1 MPPDSIAQACRLSIN
16 LVRNSAK
23 LLRDTGNPW
32 EVSMTRMRLAL
43 ALAVAMLS
51 LEVSAQTQRIA
62 TQTTALDVETVAT
75 GLVHPW
81 GMAFLP
87 DGRILV
93 TERPGRLNWIGLDG
107 KPRRITGLP
116 AIAAGGQGGLLDVA
130 LTPDFS
136 NTREIVFSYTEPRTD
151 GNGTSVALARL
162 SPDLQ
167 RLENVRVIFRQ
178 MPSASNSMHFGG
190 RLVFARDGS
199 LFVTL
204 GDRFGLMDQAQN
216 LENHIGKIVRIHL
229 DGRAAA
235 DNPFIGQAGKQAEI
249 WSYGHRNVQA
259 AALHPQTG
267 ALWEVEHG
275 AQGGD
280 EINIV
285 QAGRNYGWPVI
296 SYGKHYSGAK
306 IGTGVAAPG
315 MEQPIFYWDPSIAPS
330 GMAFVTSD
338 AYPGWKGQLLVG
350 ALRGQIVSRLALQGD
365 RVIGEERMLS
375 ELNERIRDVRQGP
388 DGLIYLATDSTQGRI
403 LRLKPVR

>member
-1 MPPDSIAQACRLSIN
+1 MKRL
-16 LVRNSAK
+16 
-23 LLRDTGNPW
+23 G
-32 EVSMTRMRLAL
+32 LAL
-43 ALAVAMLS
+43 AFFASVAALD
-51 LEVSAQTQRIA
+51 VSAQTQRVT

-75 GLVHPW
+75 DLVHPW

-87 DGRILV
+87 DGRIIV

-130 LTPDFS
+130 LTPQFAT
-136 NTREIVFSYTEPRTD
+136 TREIVFSYTEPRAD

-167 RLENVRVIFRQ
+167 RLDNVRVIFRQ
-178 MPSASNSMHFGG
+178 MPSVSNSMHFGG

-204 GDRFGLMDQAQN
+204 GDRFSLTEQAQN
-216 LENHIGKIVRIHL
+216 LDNHIGKIVRIQL
-229 DGRAAA
+229 DGRAPA
-235 DNPFIGQAGKQAEI
+235 DNPLVNQAGKQPEI
-249 WSYGHRNVQA
+249 WSYGHRNIQA

-267 ALWEVEHG
+267 ALWEIEHG

-306 IGTGVAAPG
+306 IGKGVAAPG

-338 AYPGWKGQLLVG
+338 VYPGWKGHLLVG
-350 ALRGQIVSRLALQGD
+350 ALRGQIVSRLALNGD
-365 RVIGEERMLS
+365 RVTGEERMLS
-375 ELNERIRDVRQGP
+375 ALNERIRDVRQGP
-388 DGLIYLATDSTQGRI
+388 DGFIYLATDSSQGRI